1 MAETISEVA
10 TSSVPK
16 AYPSLSWRGYPQEAR
31 QRLLAE
37 LTDTGYIFPQTEDD
51 LPYDDDTPMET
62 FRHYAQMSLLIM
74 ALKHYWRDRQDVYVA
89 GNMFV
94 YFSPDQTLRY
104 DFRGP
109 DFFAVT
115 GVENR
120 ERKSWITWNEG
131 KAPEVVIE
139 LLSESTAECDRV
151 EKKLIYQDQLKVA
164 NYYYY
169 HPFNYEL
176 AGFAL
181 RDEVYEE
188 LAIDEKGIL
197 PCPQLGLSLVTWQGR
212 FMDMDATWLRWANQA
227 GEMLLTPDEDGER
240 KAELANRRAAQHL
253 QRAEQAGQRAEQEK
267 QRAEQAGQRAEQE
280 AQRAE
285 QETLR
290 AEQAEQLLALYRAK
304 FGDLK

>member
-1 MAETISEVA
+1 M
-10 TSSVPK
+10 
-16 AYPSLSWRGYPQEAR
+16 EAR

-37 LTDTGYIFPQTEDD
+37 LADTGYIFPQTEDD

-139 LLSESTAECDRV
+139 LLSESTAESDRV
-151 EKKLIYQDQLKVA
+151 EKKLIYQDQLQVA

-181 RDEVYEE
+181 RHQEYEE
-188 LAIDEKGIL
+188 LTVDEKGVL
-197 PCPQLGLSLVTWQGR
+197 PCPQLGLSLVKWQGR
-212 FMDMDATWLRWANQA
+212 FLDMDATWLRWANEA
-227 GEMLLTPDEDGER
+227 GEILLTPDEAGEH
-240 KAELANRRAAQHL
+240 KAAQAEQREARQL
-253 QRAEQAGQRAEQEK
+253 QRAEQES
-267 QRAEQAGQRAEQE
+267 QRAEQAVQQAEQAAQQAEQAVQQAEQAVQQAEQE
-280 AQRAE
+280 AK
-285 QETLR
+285 R
-290 AEQAEQLLALYRAK
+290 AEQAEELLALYRQK